1 MVAISLLLS
10 SIAQDNSSLQEVWK
24 TVNADSCPY
33 HYNFHMH
40 TTASD
45 GRLTPIELIEQA
57 FKIGLKGLAITDHHS
72 VNGYQ
77 EVQEY
82 LNQSRNRN
90 KEGRPALWTGVEITS
105 KILGVDVHILGYA
118 FDPQNQALAPYLEGH
133 CPRGEAANAEK
144 VIDSIHQAGGL
155 AVLAHPYRY
164 RRSPQELIPLAA
176 KYDIDG
182 VEAYYAYGNPYPWQP
197 TPRKTKEI
205 VTLAE
210 EYDLLTT
217 CGTDTHGRCLLQRV

>member
-1 MVAISLLLS
+1 MVAISPLLS
-10 SIAQDNSSLQEVWK
+10 SIAQDDSSLQEVWAK
-24 TVNADSCPY
+24 VNADSCPY

-45 GRLTPIELIEQA
+45 GRLTPVELIEQA

-72 VNGYQ
+72 VAGYQ
-77 EVQEY
+77 EIQEY
-82 LNQSRNRN
+82 LNQRRNQ
-90 KEGRPALWTGVEITS
+90 KKAGLPALWTGFEVTS

-118 FDPQNQALAPYLEGH
+118 FDPEHPALAPYLEGH
-133 CPRGEAANAEK
+133 CPRGEDAKAEK

-176 KYDIDG
+176 RYGIDG

-197 TPRKTKEI
+197 TLKKTKVVLE
-205 VTLAE
+205 LAT
-210 EYDLLTT
+210 EYDLHTT